1 MKLKDAYRRRF
12 DAVQPDPNLRRRIE
26 ERMEAEMRNENHEKR
41 RAPLRMSRRLAVALA
56 AALILALTATAV
68 AVVRGNLLRTKLE
81 EQGDETI
88 AAQVQ
93 DVHVADAGDGFG
105 FTVDE
110 VVWED
115 DQIYV
120 SFAVSVPD
128 DGESY
133 LYGIYVPELNGRRMD
148 FGADGYL
155 DEMFW
160 ENSIAYPIGG
170 KFEAATSGM
179 LKELHADPALKER
192 TDNAL
197 RLRVAFFRANRPIEG
212 VADWDAYV
220 AKTGWVDGSNKPMRL
235 PNSDVLYY
243 QEDDAQPSVILSDL
257 PEVAALFPEFSEY
270 GIEVTPEFNESS
282 VPPELAFTAEDIAS
296 TGLVELVA
304 ERELTVPLDSSGAQ
318 DTVYNDLVQHEYP
331 MDGYTVVITD
341 FHLTHFVAK
350 YKGYIRKDGDLIV
363 RRDEH
368 RGYIRKDG
376 DGNLI
381 ICDDEASGDPLEDE
395 PIARYYELL
404 RPDGS
409 PLAGEEDFTMY
420 GRDLTSDEEDREI
433 IAIDGELRGVIPLD
447 DLPQLLLAPVE
458 YETAEDGEILSKNY
472 LLDEALTLEPIHN
485 PDKPEPTDEPDYG
498 AAEGDDLSS

>member
-1 MKLKDAYRRRF
+1 MKFKNEYRCRF
-12 DAVQPDPNLRRRIE
+12 DAVRPDPDLRRRIE
-26 ERMEAEMRNENHEKR
+26 ERMEAEMRNEKYVKR

-56 AALILALTATAV
+56 AALILALAATAV
-68 AVVRGNLLRTKLE
+68 AVVQGNLLRTKLE
-81 EQGDETI
+81 EQGDESI
-88 AAQVQ
+88 AARVQ

-115 DQIYV
+115 DQLYA
-120 SFAVSVPD
+120 SYAVSVPD

-133 LYGIYVPELNGRRMD
+133 LYGIYVPELNGQRMEYSMTVYMD
-148 FGADGYL
+148 AMRGGT
-155 DEMFW
+155 
-160 ENSIAYPIGG
+160 SRAYPIGG
-170 KFEAATSGM
+170 KFETAASGM
-179 LKELHADPALKER
+179 LKELYADPALKER

-212 VADWDAYV
+212 VADWDAYL
-220 AKTGWVDGSNKPMRL
+220 AKMGWVEGSNKPLRL

-243 QEDDAQPSVILSDL
+243 QEDDAQPCVFLDHL
-257 PEVAALFPEFSEY
+257 PEVAALFPELPES
-270 GIEVTPEFNESS
+270 GWVTLSDDTDMT
-282 VPPELAFTAEDIAS
+282 LTAEDIAS

-318 DTVYNDLVQHEYP
+318 DTVYNDLAQHEYP

-363 RRDEH
+363 RRDEN

-381 ICDDEASGDPLEDE
+381 VCDDEASGDPLEDE

-420 GRDLTSDEEDREI
+420 GCDLTSDEEGREI
-433 IAIDGELRGVIPLD
+433 IAMDGEVRGVIPLD

-458 YETAEDGEILSKNY
+458 YETAPDGEILSKNY

-485 PDKPEPTDEPDYG
+485 PDKSEPTEEPDYG
-498 AAEGDDLSS
+498 AAEGDDLSQ